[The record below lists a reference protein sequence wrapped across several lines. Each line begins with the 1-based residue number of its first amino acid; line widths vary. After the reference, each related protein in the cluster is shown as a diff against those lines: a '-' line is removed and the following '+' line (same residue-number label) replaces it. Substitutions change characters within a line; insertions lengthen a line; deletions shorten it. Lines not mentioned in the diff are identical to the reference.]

1 MRTPAKGD
9 SIDTIPAD
17 RVKRLLDSGTKLV
30 LVDLQPIKEFQ
41 ENRLPGAR
49 SWPSAELPKVMVWRC
64 AFVLCVLLTLPST
77 VLPHASLIKSV
88 PARRAQIFKSP
99 PQIQLWFS
107 ERLEA
112 RFSSLRVIDST
123 GNRVDLDN
131 VAVDTNDP
139 KRIFVGIKPLVPGQY
154 KIRFRVL
161 SVDGHVV
168 EGDVPFTIRDT
179 QRAP

>member
-1 MRTPAKGD
+1 MG
-9 SIDTIPAD
+9 
-17 RVKRLLDSGTKLV
+17 RLWV
-30 LVDLQPIKEFQ
+30 LVFCI
-41 ENRLPGAR
+41 
-49 SWPSAELPKVMVWRC
+49 
-64 AFVLCVLLTLPST
+64 LLVSPST

-88 PARRAQIFKSP
+88 PARRAHIFRSP

-112 RFSSLRVIDST
+112 RFSSLRVIDS
-123 GNRVDLDN
+123 GGKRVDLGN

-139 KRIFVGIKPLVPGQY
+139 KRISVGVKPLVPGLY

-161 SVDGHVV
+161 SVDGHIV
-168 EGDVPFTIRDT
+168 ENEFSFTIRDT

>member
-1 MRTPAKGD
+1 M
-9 SIDTIPAD
+9 S
-17 RVKRLLDSGTKLV
+17 RLWV
-30 LVDLQPIKEFQ
+30 LVFSI
-41 ENRLPGAR
+41 
-49 SWPSAELPKVMVWRC
+49 
-64 AFVLCVLLTLPST
+64 LLVSPST

-99 PQIQLWFS
+99 AQIQLWFS

-112 RFSSLRVIDST
+112 RFSSLRVINSS
-123 GNRVDLDN
+123 GKRVDLGN
-131 VAVDTNDP
+131 VEVSIDDP
-139 KRIFVGIKPLVPGQY
+139 KRISVRVNPLAPGQY

-168 EGDVPFTIRDT
+168 EDEVPFTIRDT

>member
-1 MRTPAKGD
+1 MG
-9 SIDTIPAD
+9 
-17 RVKRLLDSGTKLV
+17 RLWV
-30 LVDLQPIKEFQ
+30 LVFCIL
-41 ENRLPGAR
+41 AV
-49 SWPSAELPKVMVWRC
+49 S
-64 AFVLCVLLTLPST
+64 PST
-77 VLPHASLIKSV
+77 VLAHASLIKSV

-112 RFSSLRVIDST
+112 RFSSLRVINSS
-123 GNRVDLDN
+123 GKRVDLGN
-131 VAVDTNDP
+131 VEVSTDDP
-139 KRIFVGIKPLVPGQY
+139 KRISVGVNPLAPGQY

-168 EGDVPFTIRDT
+168 EDEVPFTIRDT

>member
-1 MRTPAKGD
+1 MGW
-9 SIDTIPAD
+9 
-17 RVKRLLDSGTKLV
+17 LWV
-30 LVDLQPIKEFQ
+30 LVFCIL
-41 ENRLPGAR
+41 AV
-49 SWPSAELPKVMVWRC
+49 S
-64 AFVLCVLLTLPST
+64 PST
-77 VLPHASLIKSV
+77 VLAHASLIKSV

-112 RFSSLRVIDST
+112 RFSSLRVIDSS

-139 KRIFVGIKPLVPGQY
+139 KRISVGVKPLVPGQY

-161 SVDGHVV
+161 SVDGHIV
-168 EGDVPFTIRDT
+168 EDDVPFTIRNT

>member
-1 MRTPAKGD
+1 M
-9 SIDTIPAD
+9 S
-17 RVKRLLDSGTKLV
+17 RLWV
-30 LVDLQPIKEFQ
+30 LVFCI
-41 ENRLPGAR
+41 
-49 SWPSAELPKVMVWRC
+49 
-64 AFVLCVLLTLPST
+64 LLVSPST

-99 PQIQLWFS
+99 AQIQLWFS

-112 RFSSLRVIDST
+112 RFSSLRVINSS
-123 GNRVDLDN
+123 GKRVDLGN
-131 VAVDTNDP
+131 VEVSTDDP
-139 KRIFVGIKPLVPGQY
+139 KRISVGVNPLAPGQY

-168 EGDVPFTIRDT
+168 EDEVSFTIRDT

>member
-1 MRTPAKGD
+1 MG
-9 SIDTIPAD
+9 
-17 RVKRLLDSGTKLV
+17 RLWV
-30 LVDLQPIKEFQ
+30 LVFCI
-41 ENRLPGAR
+41 
-49 SWPSAELPKVMVWRC
+49 
-64 AFVLCVLLTLPST
+64 LLVSPST

-99 PQIQLWFS
+99 PRIQLWFN

-112 RFSSLRVIDST
+112 RFSSLRVINSS
-123 GNRVDLDN
+123 GKRVDLGN
-131 VAVDTNDP
+131 VEVSTDDP
-139 KRIFVGIKPLVPGQY
+139 KRISVGVNPLVPGQY

-168 EGDVPFTIRDT
+168 EDEVPFTIRDT

>member
-1 MRTPAKGD
+1 MG
-9 SIDTIPAD
+9 
-17 RVKRLLDSGTKLV
+17 RLWV
-30 LVDLQPIKEFQ
+30 LVFCI
-41 ENRLPGAR
+41 
-49 SWPSAELPKVMVWRC
+49 
-64 AFVLCVLLTLPST
+64 LLVSPST
-77 VLPHASLIKSV
+77 VSPHASLIKSV

-112 RFSSLRVIDST
+112 RFSSLRVIDSG

-131 VAVDTNDP
+131 VAVDNNDP

-161 SVDGHVV
+161 SVDGHIV
-168 EGDVPFTIRDT
+168 EDELSFTIRDT

>member
-1 MRTPAKGD
+1 MVGL
-9 SIDTIPAD
+9 S
-17 RVKRLLDSGTKLV
+17 V
-30 LVDLQPIKEFQ
+30 LVFCI
-41 ENRLPGAR
+41 
-49 SWPSAELPKVMVWRC
+49 
-64 AFVLCVLLTLPST
+64 LLVSPST

-112 RFSSLRVIDST
+112 RFSSLRVIDSS

-139 KRIFVGIKPLVPGQY
+139 KRISVGVKPLVPGQY

-161 SVDGHVV
+161 SVDGHIV
-168 EGDVPFTIRDT
+168 EDDVPFTIRDT

>member
-1 MRTPAKGD
+1 MG
-9 SIDTIPAD
+9 
-17 RVKRLLDSGTKLV
+17 RLWV
-30 LVDLQPIKEFQ
+30 LVFCI
-41 ENRLPGAR
+41 
-49 SWPSAELPKVMVWRC
+49 
-64 AFVLCVLLTLPST
+64 LLISPST
-77 VLPHASLIKSV
+77 VLPHASLIKSI

-112 RFSSLRVIDST
+112 RLSSLKVIDSS

-131 VAVDTNDP
+131 VAVDANDP
-139 KRIFVGIKPLVPGQY
+139 KTIYVGVKPLVPGQY

-168 EGDVPFTIRDT
+168 EDEVPFTIRDT